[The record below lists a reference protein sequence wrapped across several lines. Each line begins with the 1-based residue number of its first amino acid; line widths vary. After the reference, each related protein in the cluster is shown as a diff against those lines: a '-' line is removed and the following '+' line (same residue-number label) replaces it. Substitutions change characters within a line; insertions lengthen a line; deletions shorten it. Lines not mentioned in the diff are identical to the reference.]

1 MTTIEIQYLPIRWLK
16 YTRKISTHHPDT
28 WQELTPA
35 QFIAAACVFK
45 ESISD
50 DHLIASMLGLKKRL
64 VRKLSAY
71 QKLAVIELL
80 KFIETYE
87 PYYKFIIPQIAG
99 FSSPL
104 PRLKD
109 ETFGCFIFAE
119 TYFEQYATTNNL
131 EFLSKFIACWYRPG
145 LFKESEINDRA
156 EIIARQP
163 LVTQEAIYIN
173 YFLIREWYITEYPEV
188 FRPAED
194 QTKKEKST
202 WLDIYDAIVGDDIV
216 KEQKYAEL
224 PISTVLRYLDKRIKN
239 KL

>member
-1 MTTIEIQYLPIRWLK
+1 
-16 YTRKISTHHPDT
+16 
-28 WQELTPA
+28 
-35 QFIAAACVFK
+35 V
-45 ESISD
+45 
-50 DHLIASMLGLKKRL
+50 
-64 VRKLSAY
+64 
-71 QKLAVIELL
+71 
-80 KFIETYE
+80 
-87 PYYKFIIPQIAG
+87 
-99 FSSPL
+99 
-104 PRLKD
+104 
-109 ETFGCFIFAE
+109 
-119 TYFEQYATTNNL
+119 

-145 LFKESEINDRA
+145 LFKESEINTRA

-173 YFLIREWYITEYPEV
+173 YFLIREWYTTEYPEV

-216 KEQKYAEL
+216 KEQEYAEL